1 MNVRVVCGGCRRVLA
16 DQADAYPND
25 LGNCGSCE
33 SPLKEVTI
41 DITDEVELREE
52 FDATG
57 SNLQGDVTHER
68 ISRTDGNTTS
78 ELAADLDKSVEIR
91 SVRSRHVEG
100 SPGIRLPRARPPSS
114 SRGSNR

>member
-25 LGNCGSCE
+25 LGNCGSCG

-41 DITDEVELREE
+41 DIADKVELREE

-57 SNLQGDVTHER
+57 SNLQGTSPTSESRGRTEIRPRNLRR
-68 ISRTDGNTTS
+68 ISAS
-78 ELAADLDKSVEIR
+78 LLR
-91 SVRSRHVEG
+91 SAPCIQACR
-100 SPGIRLPRARPPSS
+100 GIR
-114 SRGSNR
+114 